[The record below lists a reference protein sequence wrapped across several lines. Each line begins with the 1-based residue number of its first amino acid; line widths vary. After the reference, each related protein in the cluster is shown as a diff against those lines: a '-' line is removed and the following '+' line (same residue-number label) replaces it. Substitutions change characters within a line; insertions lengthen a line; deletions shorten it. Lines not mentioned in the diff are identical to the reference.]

1 MWLLGTT
8 ESIYK
13 TETQGEDNYDDYMH
27 EESGFILFYLKDNLL
42 EVERILR
49 LSADNVYRI
58 IKHEVGFRAL
68 LWNSSQI
75 WKRNKLSCM
84 VIKWFIT
91 LTTAACKIAEMGNF
105 EYQTIIFNFFESKS
119 KFFINFLAWLTCFL
133 QNNTAAIFAI

>member
-68 LWNSSQI
+68 L
-75 WKRNKLSCM
+75 
-84 VIKWFIT
+84 
-91 LTTAACKIAEMGNF
+91 
-105 EYQTIIFNFFESKS
+105 
-119 KFFINFLAWLTCFL
+119 
-133 QNNTAAIFAI
+133 